1 MAEITIPDLDSIG
14 SVDGAT
20 DVIEIVDISNN
31 TSNKVTR
38 NGYLGITGSPVG
50 NTDTQTLTNKTLTAP
65 IISTIS
71 NSGILTLPSST
82 DTLVGRATTD
92 TLTNKTISGA
102 SNTISNINLASQV
115 TGNLPVTN
123 LNSGTS
129 ASSSTFWRGDGSWAA
144 PSGSAGAMTLIHSGS
159 GTSTQTPLGT
169 VDSAAITGLTSLDTL
184 LIYIIAGSTTQN
196 SDYIRI
202 GNVTDNVQIF
212 QTTTLTA
219 GDLHFY
225 TFLLKQRQ
233 TANTAIGGVQIGAYT
248 SNPTSTVLSA
258 ATFSTAWTGSWSLG
272 LRTNVTSGGTF
283 DYNWSVFKV
292 AGQ

>member
-1 MAEITIPDLDSIG
+1 MADITIPDLDSIG
-14 SVDGAT
+14 AVDGAT

-71 NSGILTLPSST
+71 NSGTLTLPTST

-92 TLTNKTISGA
+92 TLTNKTISGG
-102 SNTISNINLASQV
+102 SNTISNINLATQV
-115 TGNLPVTN
+115 TGNLPVAN

-129 ASSSTFWRGDGSWAA
+129 ASSSTFWRGDGTWSA
-144 PSGSAGAMTLIHSGS
+144 PSGSAGAMTLLHSGS
-159 GTSTQTPLGT
+159 GTSTVNPQGT
-169 VDSAAITGLTSLDTL
+169 VDSVAISGLTALDTL
-184 LIYIIAGSTTQN
+184 VIYGIFGSTTQN
-196 SDYIRI
+196 SDYVRLTNTTDSVIITQSATVTAGEVYIFNYTIRRRQTSTTAVTTI
-202 GNVTDNVQIF
+202 QTGGNVGNGTDTI
-212 QTTTLTA
+212 TA
-219 GDLHFY
+219 S
-225 TFLLKQRQ
+225 TF
-233 TANTAIGGVQIGAYT
+233 T
-248 SNPTSTVLSA
+248 
-258 ATFSTAWTGSWSLG
+258 TAWTGSWTLA